1 MLTPDYFYGKS
12 DKLIEMY
19 QDLED
24 WIIRDIAARLMKSGE
39 VSGTTDRELWKLQQ
53 MGLHNTEIVKRISQ
67 ITGKS
72 RSEVRRLL
80 QDSAMTSFSDDKKVL
95 QRLGDVQ
102 ASLQNN
108 AVILAMDA
116 ELQKTYG
123 ELDNLTRTTMLQSQK
138 DLLDLLNEV
147 DFRVAS
153 GVQSYNSAVC
163 EVLDRYAKRGVMI
176 DYPTG
181 AKRSL
186 EAAVRCCIVTSMNQ
200 TAAAVTNK
208 YIADKI
214 GRAHV

>member
-80 QDSAMTSFSDDKKVL
+80 QDSAMTSFSDDEKVL

-102 ASLQNN
+102 APLQNN

-163 EVLDRYAKRGVMI
+163 EVLDRYAKHWEDAISTVLH
-176 DYPTG
+176 YV
-181 AKRSL
+181 L
-186 EAAVRCCIVTSMNQ
+186 
-200 TAAAVTNK
+200 TAAAGALLA
-208 YIADKI
+208 YI
-214 GRAHV
+214 GLNV